1 MATYDAKDAEILLNN
16 KWSIE
21 DFEEVKQWDLKAR
34 SQIMAIDRCIQHLCS
49 DLNDR
54 QVKQK
59 EIEENLKSKPLLVR
73 PWMLIMGT
81 GLQKTKSQIRQI
93 NDEVNRITEIK
104 NLLQGWIDAT
114 PDNRQ
119 EADDVITELK
129 LSKKQIDINKKELQ
143 LQIKQINMDT
153 DQRVKKI
160 EKRVFFTSPKLKRLQ
175 IDKAQK
181 KEESNISPIQQAL
194 LDLDSQ
200 ELEVD
205 KMILWYE
212 KIKYSKQ

>member
-54 QVKQK
+54 QAKQK

-81 GLQKTKSQIRQI
+81 GLQKTKSLIRQI

>member
-1 MATYDAKDAEILLNN
+1 MEKYDAKDAETLLNN

-21 DFEEVKQWDLKAR
+21 DFEEVKQWDQRAR
-34 SQIMAIDRCIQHLCS
+34 SEIMSIDSLIQHLHS
-49 DLNDR
+49 DLHDH
-54 QVKQK
+54 QTKQS
-59 EIEENLKSKPLLVR
+59 EISEDLKSKPLLVR

-81 GLQKTKSQIRQI
+81 GLQKTKRKIKQII
-93 NDEVNRITEIK
+93 EEVNRITEIK
-104 NLLQGWIDAT
+104 NQLQGWIDAT
-114 PDNRQ
+114 PDDRA

-143 LQIKQINMDT
+143 LQIKQINIDT
-153 DQRVKKI
+153 DQKVKKI
-160 EKRVFFTSPKLKRLQ
+160 EKRIFFTSPRLKRLQ

-181 KEESNISPIQQAL
+181 KEESNINPLQQAL

-212 KIKYSKQ
+212 KIKYSK